1 MTPDLKAM
9 KEAAE
14 KATPGE
20 WRAES
25 RYVWD
30 GPVKGD
36 RELIAEAESVEYAA
50 HIAASSPKNVLD
62 TIALLEEARE
72 TLSFYRDE
80 WRACR
85 SGPPDDPKEWW
96 NPTDELSQDR
106 GRRARATLARIDA
119 AMGAGGEG

>member
-50 HIAASSPKNVLD
+50 HIAASSPANVLAL
-62 TIALLEEARE
+62 IALLEEARE
-72 TLSFYRDE
+72 ALAGNLRWFGESHHGERYFVWDE
-80 WRACR
+80 
-85 SGPPDDPKEWW
+85 
-96 NPTDELSQDR
+96 
-106 GRRARATLARIDA
+106 ARTTLARIDA
-119 AMGAGGEG
+119 AMAGSEG